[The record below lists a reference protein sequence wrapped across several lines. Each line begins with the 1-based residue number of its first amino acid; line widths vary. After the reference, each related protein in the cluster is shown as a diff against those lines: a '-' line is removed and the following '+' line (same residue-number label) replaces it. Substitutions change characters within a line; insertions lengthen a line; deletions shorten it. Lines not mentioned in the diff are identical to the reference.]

1 VAMDRDDDRDIIEI
15 SFDDDDEPDGQEQE
29 PATDPD
35 IDIILHDAPRPSSP
49 PSASGDVA
57 RRSPRPAAPLPQEQV
72 EPAST
77 EKYCPICGFA
87 LRPLDTE
94 CPRCARLDTVA
105 TPPAAASPDVP
116 THTDPTYPPVRA
128 PRPPAR
134 IGLILVA
141 FIILAIAIAIP
152 FIIINSSAYKAR
164 AAYREAVEAQLA
176 GDLETAKAKYLEAL
190 EHDPKM
196 GLAAFGLGTAYL
208 GISVGGRA
216 DQHIFQLLQH
226 ATVGVTSDL
235 EQADRW
241 FDHSIVLANQMP
253 PDRALHDQNINT
265 PRKLASYA
273 HAMKAMTAFIR
284 YYAAILTDD
293 FDIAEQWI
301 SVAGREVGQSL
312 TLDPTNPSAQEVED
326 HIRH

>member
-1 VAMDRDDDRDIIEI
+1 MAIDRDDDRDIIEI
-15 SFDDDDEPDGQEQE
+15 SFDDDDEPGGQEQE

-35 IDIILHDAPRPSSP
+35 IDIVFHDAPRPSSP
-49 PSASGDVA
+49 PSTPGDVA
-57 RRSPRPAAPLPQEQV
+57 RRSPRPAPPLPQEQA

-94 CPRCARLDTVA
+94 CPRCARFDTVA
-105 TPPAAASPDVP
+105 TPPAAAATDVP
-116 THTDPTYPPVRA
+116 THTDPAYPPVRA

-176 GDLETAKAKYLEAL
+176 GDLETAKARYLEAL
-190 EHDPKM
+190 DYDPDM

-208 GISVGGRA
+208 GISIGGQA
-216 DQHIFQLLQH
+216 EQHILGLLDA
-226 ATVGVTSDL
+226 ATGGVTSDL
-235 EQADRW
+235 EQADHW
-241 FDHSIVLANQMP
+241 FDHAIVLANRMP
-253 PDRALHDQNINT
+253 PNRTLQDHNIST

-284 YYAAILTDD
+284 YYAAILVDD
-293 FDIAEQWI
+293 FDVAGQWI
-301 SVAGREVGQSL
+301 AVAGQEVSQSL
-312 TLDPTNPSAQEVED
+312 ALDPTNPSAQEVGGR
-326 HIRH
+326 IPR